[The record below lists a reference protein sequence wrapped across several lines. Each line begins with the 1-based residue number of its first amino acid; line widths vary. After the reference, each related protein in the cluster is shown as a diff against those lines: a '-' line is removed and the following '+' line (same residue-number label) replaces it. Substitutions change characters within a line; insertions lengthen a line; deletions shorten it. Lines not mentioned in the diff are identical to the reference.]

1 MTKNKGGWRRG
12 DIILVSFPFTDLLG
26 KKTRPALVMSSF
38 GNDFIIVGIFTLKS
52 TFRKLR
58 PTWLFI
64 EDDGSQFF
72 KQTGLKK
79 TSLLKAEKIAVVHQ
93 SVIQKKLGK
102 VSELFMRQVESA
114 LKKALQFRS

>member
-12 DIILVSFPFTDLLG
+12 DIILVSFPFTDLRG
-26 KKTRPALVMSSF
+26 KKTRPALVISNF
-38 GNDFIIVGIFTLKS
+38 GSDYTILGIFTQKPS
-52 TFRKLR
+52 FRELR

-79 TSLLKAEKIAVVHQ
+79 TSILKAEKIAVVH
-93 SVIQKKLGK
+93 SSIIQKKLGK
-102 VSELFMRQVESA
+102 VADEFMRKVEFV
-114 LKKALQFRS
+114 LKKALQFKA